1 MDQLSEAVTLERVGD
16 IVLIRIDS
24 PPVNAASHAVRA
36 GLAAAVG
43 QLDGARAA
51 ALYCAGRTFTAG
63 ADVREFG
70 KPPQAPRLPEVCD
83 LLEGSAVPIVAV
95 MHGTA
100 LGGGF
105 EIALACHARI
115 GLKGLRVGLPEVNLG
130 ILPGAGGTQRTP
142 RLAGIATALTMAL
155 GGKAMSA
162 DAALR
167 AGLIDELAEGDPRET
182 ALDAARRVAE
192 GTLPTRRTGDLV
204 VEDDPAALAAARAK
218 LGKTP
223 HLNAPRR
230 IIDAVAAS
238 TLPLPEGLAEE
249 RRLFLECY
257 DDPQRAALVHAF
269 LVDRGVSRFPEAGA
283 APRPLSRV
291 GVIGAGTMGAGIATA
306 CLLAGLDVTLVERS
320 VENLARG
327 QTTIATNLD
336 GAVKRGKLTAERRAE
351 TEAMLDATTDM
362 AALADADL
370 IIEAA
375 FETMAVKRDIFAAL
389 DAVAR
394 PGAILATNTSYL
406 DVNEIAQA
414 TARPADVIGLHFFS
428 PAHVMK
434 LVEIVVGEATA
445 ADVVATGF
453 ALAKR
458 LGKTAVRAGVCD
470 GFIGNRILQAYV
482 RTAEHMVLDG
492 AAPADVDRA
501 VRGLGMA
508 MGPFETQDLA
518 GLDIGFANRR
528 RRDAVRP
535 AEERYSPVSDRLV
548 EAGFLGRKTGA
559 GYYAYD
565 RGAPQPNPVLDRILA
580 DARKGVAQRSYSDDE
595 IRARYLT
602 AMIAEAARIVEEGVA
617 QRPGD
622 VDAVLLNGYGFP
634 RHLGGPLH
642 QADVI
647 GAAELVRRI
656 EDWAAEDPHHWRVP
670 AILRRM
676 ADSGGRF
683 ADLN

>member
-1 MDQLSEAVTLERVGD
+1 MDQSSEAVTLERLGD
-16 IVLIRIDS
+16 VVLIRIDS

-36 GLAAAVG
+36 GLAEAVG
-43 QLDGARAA
+43 QLAGAKAA

-70 KPPQAPRLPEVCD
+70 KPPQPPVLPEVCNI
-83 LLEGSAVPIVAV
+83 LEASAVPIVAV

-105 EIALACHARI
+105 EIALACHARVGI
-115 GLKGLRVGLPEVNLG
+115 KGLRVGLPEVNLG
-130 ILPGAGGTQRTP
+130 ILPGAGGTQRAP
-142 RLAGIATALTMAL
+142 RLAGMATALTMAL

-167 AGLIDELAEGDPRET
+167 AGLIDELVEGDPREV
-182 ALDAARRVAE
+182 ALSAARRAAE
-192 GTLPTRRTGDLV
+192 GTLATRRTADLV
-204 VEDDPAALAAARAK
+204 VEEDPASLTAARAK

-223 HLNAPRR
+223 HLNAPHR
-230 IIDAVAAS
+230 IIEAVAAS
-238 TLPLPEGLAEE
+238 TRPLTEGLAEE

-257 DDPQRAALVHAF
+257 NDPQREALVHAF
-269 LVDRGVSRFPEAGA
+269 LVERGVSRFPEADA
-283 APRPLSRV
+283 TPRPLSRV

-306 CLLAGLDVTLVERS
+306 CLLAGFDVTLVERS

-327 QTTIATNLD
+327 QATIATNLD

-351 TEAMLDATTDM
+351 AEAMLDATTDM
-362 AALADADL
+362 EALRDADL

-375 FETMAVKRDIFAAL
+375 FETMEIKREIFAAL
-389 DAVAR
+389 DAVAK
-394 PGAILATNTSYL
+394 PGAVLATNTSYL
-406 DVNEIAQA
+406 DVNQIACA
-414 TARPADVIGLHFFS
+414 TERAADVIGVHFFS

-434 LVEIVVGEATA
+434 LVEIVVGDATSP
-445 ADVVATGF
+445 DVVATGF

-458 LGKTAVRAGVCD
+458 LGKIAVRSGVCD

-492 AAPADVDRA
+492 ATPAEVDRA
-501 VRGLGMA
+501 VRALGMA

-528 RRDAVRP
+528 RRDPIRP
-535 AEERYSPVSDRLV
+535 PEERYSRVSDRLV
-548 EAGFLGRKTGA
+548 EGGFLGRKTGA

-565 RGAPQPNPVLDRILA
+565 RGAPQPNPVLDRILTEE
-580 DARKGVAQRSYSDDE
+580 RKGLPQRNFSDDE

-602 AMIAEAARIVEEGVA
+602 AMIAEAARIVEEDVA
-617 QRPGD
+617 QRAGD

-642 QADVI
+642 QADLI

-656 EDWAAEDPHHWRVP
+656 EGWAADDPHHWRVP

-676 ADSGGRF
+676 AESGGSF